1 MPTSFQKQ
9 EETRQRR
16 EDAIRRV
23 RERVARAVEGAGA
36 ETATTTATTTTAN
49 ENETANE
56 TENASSLAL
65 AVVPAAG
72 PVVVVDPG
80 GAENAAANAELA
92 LAAARPKKR
101 GNDHRAR
108 RSLGGLRRV
117 AGRRRKK
124 DGPHGWT
131 TPAPSAAGSD
141 RSPPLLPPGGPP
153 AAIVAA
159 ARDAAADDGDGDGDG
174 GGWRGVVLRE
184 LMLAG
189 VPDRLLL
196 EEEGLYAPA
205 KSTRA
210 TTKKK
215 RSIADSFVDS
225 FDREEFDARAA
236 ARRVVERLDAE
247 KKNAAHVRRVLSFT
261 PVPVRPRRR
270 GERRSLRTLSP
281 GVRISPPRVPRSQSR
296 HTATPF
302 NATSDAFQLH
312 PDVGLNDGPST
323 LSEWRGK
330 TEDEMEREDA
340 AAIAAIP
347 DAEVEDMLR
356 TPLEARA
363 VAALRERMARAEDG
377 DEYEVYG
384 EDEEEDEEKGGVRVK
399 GEAAPAA
406 TEPETAERPT
416 RPKVA
421 ATTTTT
427 PPPRPKPKPK
437 PKPPATRKST
447 RRG

>member
-1 MPTSFQKQ
+1 M
-9 EETRQRR
+9 
-16 EDAIRRV
+16 
-23 RERVARAVEGAGA
+23 
-36 ETATTTATTTTAN
+36 
-49 ENETANE
+49 
-56 TENASSLAL
+56 
-65 AVVPAAG
+65 
-72 PVVVVDPG
+72 
-80 GAENAAANAELA
+80 
-92 LAAARPKKR
+92 
-101 GNDHRAR
+101 
-108 RSLGGLRRV
+108 RRV

-159 ARDAAADDGDGDGDG
+159 ARDAAADDGDGDGD
-174 GGWRGVVLRE
+174 GWRGVVLRE

-270 GERRSLRTLSP
+270 GERRSLRTLSL
-281 GVRISPPRVPRSQSR
+281 GASLRSSLAAFNPDA
-296 HTATPF
+296 HTSTPF
-302 NATSDAFQLH
+302 NSASDAFQLH
-312 PDVGLNDGPST
+312 PDI
-323 LSEWRGK
+323 R
-330 TEDEMEREDA
+330 
-340 AAIAAIP
+340 
-347 DAEVEDMLR
+347 
-356 TPLEARA
+356 
-363 VAALRERMARAEDG
+363 
-377 DEYEVYG
+377 
-384 EDEEEDEEKGGVRVK
+384 
-399 GEAAPAA
+399 
-406 TEPETAERPT
+406 
-416 RPKVA
+416 
-421 ATTTTT
+421 
-427 PPPRPKPKPK
+427 
-437 PKPPATRKST
+437 
-447 RRG
+447 